1 MEWQMLST
9 HDHARL
15 RFTAALLPIGTVEAH
30 GPGPIG
36 TDNLIPAALAER
48 LSLRLDMPVL
58 PLMPYGLVQSLL
70 AYPGACSLTPAT
82 LEACLFEIGA
92 SLHRH
97 GLRHLFVLNGH
108 GGNTAALGNAAQR
121 LFRETGLNVAVLDW
135 WWEVQK
141 LAVEIFGEG
150 GMGHAAID
158 EMAMLVGLRP
168 DVGAAVPRE
177 PVPAFYKY
185 KGLQVFPSPR
195 PVITY
200 DHADEAVD
208 FGRLDPEKCARFAEQ
223 ATDAM
228 ELMIREI
235 LEGWEEIGR

>member
-1 MEWQMLST
+1 MDWQMLST

-15 RFTAALLPIGTVEAH
+15 RYAAALLPIGTVEAH
-30 GPGPIG
+30 GPGPVG

-48 LSLRLDMPVL
+48 LSLRLDMPAL

-70 AYPGACSLTPAT
+70 AYPGSCSLTAPT
-82 LEACLFEIGA
+82 LEAVLFEIGA
-92 SLHRH
+92 SLRRH

-108 GGNTAALGNAAQR
+108 GGNTATLGAAAQR
-121 LFRETGLNVAVLDW
+121 LQRDTGLNVAVIDW
-135 WWEVQK
+135 WHEVQP
-141 LAVEIFGEG
+141 LAVEVFGEG
-150 GMGHAAID
+150 GMGHSAID
-158 EMAMLVGLRP
+158 EMAMLTGLRP
-168 DVGAAVPRE
+168 DAGGALPRE

-200 DHADEAVD
+200 DHADDAVD
-208 FGRLDPEKCARFAEQ
+208 FARLDAEKCASFAEQ
-223 ATDAM
+223 TTDAL

-235 LEGWEEIGR
+235 LEGWEDVGR